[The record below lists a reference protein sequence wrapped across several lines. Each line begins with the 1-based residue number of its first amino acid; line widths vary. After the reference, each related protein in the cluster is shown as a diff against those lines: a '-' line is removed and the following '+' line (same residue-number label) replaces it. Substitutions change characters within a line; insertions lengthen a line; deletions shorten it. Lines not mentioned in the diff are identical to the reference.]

1 MEYEWDPNKN
11 DANELK
17 HGISFL
23 DALAVF
29 DDPQH
34 VIDDATTSD
43 YGEPR
48 FKAIGK
54 IGDRYFTIIFTNR
67 PHARRIIS
75 VRRAR
80 TNERRVYD
88 QGKKR
93 A

>member
-11 DANELK
+11 DANDLK

-23 DALAVF
+23 DASAVF
-29 DDPQH
+29 DGPRH
-34 VIDDATTSD
+34 VIDNATTSE

-54 IGDRYFTIIFTNR
+54 DDRYFTIIFTNR
-67 PHARRIIS
+67 TLARRFIS

-80 TNERRVYD
+80 TNERRAYD
-88 QGKKR
+88 QGPEGV
-93 A
+93 